1 MFRQDLYCECLKIC
15 TVVHIIQAKEVTSLK
30 NKVQKGI
37 YRPALPGQDFKS
49 PKGTPT
55 GYAIAFL
62 ISLTLAMVVLWMVD
76 PNLAKTFADKAPEF
90 SVFLVPAC
98 MYAKRET

>member
-1 MFRQDLYCECLKIC
+1 M
-15 TVVHIIQAKEVTSLK
+15 K
-30 NKVQKGI
+30 NKVRKGI
-37 YRPALPGQDFKS
+37 YRPVLPGQNFKS

-62 ISLTLAMVVLWMVD
+62 ISLALAMVVLWMVD
-76 PNLAKTFADKAPEF
+76 PNLAETFVDKAPEF

-98 MYAKRET
+98 MYAKRGT